1 MGSNRNFGLVFSV
14 VFIILGFFPLIK
26 DSNPN
31 FWLIVISLLFLFF
44 GIFIPN
50 VLKPLNILWFKFGIL
65 LGTFVSPIIMLL
77 IFYLIITPI
86 GIIMKIFGKDLLN
99 LKYDKKKNTYWIK
112 RESFNKSMKRQF

>member
-1 MGSNRNFGLVFSV
+1 MLNKSKIKMGSNRNFGLVFSV

-99 LKYDKKKNTYWIK
+99 INCCPIA
-112 RESFNKSMKRQF
+112 F